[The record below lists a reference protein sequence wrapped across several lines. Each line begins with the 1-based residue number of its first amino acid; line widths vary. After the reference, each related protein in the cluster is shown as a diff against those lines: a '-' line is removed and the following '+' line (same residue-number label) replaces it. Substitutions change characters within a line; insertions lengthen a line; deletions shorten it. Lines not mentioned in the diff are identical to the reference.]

1 MKNEDNFSKYSKA
14 FKTLLH
20 RQNSIKEKIFT
31 MITEYGYSEKLL
43 EVLTKNTINKLLEL
57 ELKKKKQKKNIQYAT
72 LIVKKKSNYFYHL
85 PY

>member
-1 MKNEDNFSKYSKA
+1 MKNEDNFSKYSKT

-43 EVLTKNTINKLLEL
+43 EVLTKNTTNKLLDL
-57 ELKKKKQKKNIQYAT
+57 N
-72 LIVKKKSNYFYHL
+72 
-85 PY
+85 